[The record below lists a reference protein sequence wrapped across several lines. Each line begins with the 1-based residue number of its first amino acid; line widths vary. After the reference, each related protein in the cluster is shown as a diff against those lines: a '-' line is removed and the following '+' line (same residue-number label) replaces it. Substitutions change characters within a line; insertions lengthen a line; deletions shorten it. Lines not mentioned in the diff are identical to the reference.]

1 MSEFEVRVI
10 APQDTYEL
18 RRALLRPHQRLNEMT
33 WPADEH
39 PDTLH
44 AGGYRGE
51 SLVGIGTIH
60 LQSMPGSTEA
70 ESWRLRGLAVDHGH
84 RGYGLGAMLLHDLI
98 EHAAT
103 AAGRMVWANA
113 TATSFGFFEHHG
125 FRRRGEPFELPE
137 IGPHYV
143 VYAEIPPTI

>member
-1 MSEFEVRVI
+1 V
-10 APQDTYEL
+10 A
-18 RRALLRPHQRLNEMT
+18 
-33 WPADEH
+33 WP
-39 PDTLH
+39 
-44 AGGYRGE
+44 
-51 SLVGIGTIH
+51 S
-60 LQSMPGSTEA
+60 
-70 ESWRLRGLAVDHGH
+70 
-84 RGYGLGAMLLHDLI
+84 I